1 MDELLMLVASRFR
14 MKRHIEDLPIKT
26 VAEKLDVSPSHI
38 SAIELGKVKLS
49 LRMYIDLCDLY
60 HLDPGKFL
68 NAVIAEHN
76 TGSPRFFRTMRN
88 KERRQ
93 HHADPSHQ

>member
-14 MKRHIEDLPIKT
+14 MKRHIEDMPIKT

-38 SAIELGKVKLS
+38 SSIELGKAKLS
-49 LRMYIDLCDLY
+49 LRMYIALCDLY

-68 NAVIAEHN
+68 NTVIADHDAGV
-76 TGSPRFFRTMRN
+76 TGESPKQFFRVLKKQN
-88 KERRQ
+88 KFL
-93 HHADPSHQ
+93 